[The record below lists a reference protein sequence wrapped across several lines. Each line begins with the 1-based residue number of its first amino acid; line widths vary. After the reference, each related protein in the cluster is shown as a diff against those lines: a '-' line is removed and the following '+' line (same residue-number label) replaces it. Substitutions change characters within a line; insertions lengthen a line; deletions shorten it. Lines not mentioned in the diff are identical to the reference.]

1 LKENPGVPPAP
12 LIDERRYAQ
21 ILGEVVRRIAVH
33 NPEWT
38 DFNQSDP
45 GVTLVELFAF
55 VADTLLLQID
65 ERQRQRRHHR
75 RRRVA
80 LLVVGTAG
88 LGALWLTS
96 KKRAEHRGCADPA

>member
-1 LKENPGVPPAP
+1 MPPAP
-12 LIDERRYAQ
+12 LIDERKYAQ

-55 VADTLLLQID
+55 VADTLLWQID

-96 KKRAEHRGCADPA
+96 KKRAEHRGRADPA